1 MSNYI
6 ATIRW
11 NRNGAAFSDQK
22 YQRLHTWSFE
32 NGMTMNAAASP
43 NIVPETCTDSSV
55 IDPEEAFTASVAS
68 CHMLWFLSIA
78 AGRGYI
84 VNQYSD
90 PAEGVLEKNS
100 EGKMAMTKVIIRP
113 TVAFDS
119 ENAPDENDFIKMH
132 QVAHSKCFIANSIKS
147 EIEIIP
153 KLVLE

>member
-1 MSNYI
+1 MLEKSYSFFLSIGVNFHKSIYLKIMSKYI

-11 NRNGAAFSDQK
+11 NRNGAAFTDQK

-32 NGMTMNAAASP
+32 NGLTMKAAASP
-43 NIVPETCTDSSV
+43 NIVPVSCTDPSV

-90 PAEGVLEKNS
+90 RLRE
-100 EGKMAMTKVIIRP
+100 
-113 TVAFDS
+113 
-119 ENAPDENDFIKMH
+119 
-132 QVAHSKCFIANSIKS
+132 C
-147 EIEIIP
+147 
-153 KLVLE
+153 